1 MIEFEA
7 LAVTT
12 DEEDGK
18 AEPYSA
24 SFDKGIT
31 ALPYSSKKIFDCLS
45 FSFSDIVS
53 GSLIIDGLEIS
64 AKNKQNGRIYELSV
78 CVNEVADV
86 IGVFSL
92 PNGIKD
98 SLAIQRDIGK
108 EVRSLRALPVKS
120 DEDKKAK
127 LSSLLDVFSK
137 NKASYVLIDL
147 NDALNGQN
155 PDVIKAALAGEN
167 LTAVV
172 LESKPQENKIIPTLV
187 QAKSAVGGGVW
198 PFLKIEYL
206 SFAFVAIFSLLA
218 SFGGFAAA
226 CLLGTTQIL
235 GGVISGVIAF
245 LCLAMDLVVIAS
257 IYQSFLKNA
266 RSDFDF
272 LNVELI
278 AVFSTLIGLAIGLGL
293 SFLFSKNGIM
303 ISTSS
308 VTPLSIIVGCLIS
321 VTLFFSSLA
330 ARPLF
335 VFFEKFAQLLKR

>member
-187 QAKSAVGGGVW
+187 QAKSAVGG
-198 PFLKIEYL
+198 
-206 SFAFVAIFSLLA
+206 
-218 SFGGFAAA
+218 
-226 CLLGTTQIL
+226 
-235 GGVISGVIAF
+235 
-245 LCLAMDLVVIAS
+245 
-257 IYQSFLKNA
+257 
-266 RSDFDF
+266 DF
-272 LNVELI
+272 LP
-278 AVFSTLIGLAIGLGL
+278 IGLVRRVCGSLPIGHNSNLGRRD
-293 SFLFSKNGIM
+293 FWRY
-303 ISTSS
+303 
-308 VTPLSIIVGCLIS
+308 C
-321 VTLFFSSLA
+321 
-330 ARPLF
+330 LF
-335 VFFEKFAQLLKR
+335 VFGDGSRRHRIDLPIVSQKRPQRF